1 MVDVRRVKLPGVGVL
16 HTFVTDDGGKV
27 GVITHRSGHSDLI
40 SFADSDDGDSSKVSL
55 RLDEDEAHTLAE
67 LLGGTR
73 ITESLSSLD
82 QIPGLSI
89 DWFTVDYEDHIAGQ
103 ELGNLASRGVVGLT
117 VVAVVRGESANPA
130 PADDFKVFPVTRSWS
145 PAPPRRWPRR
155 SLSTAPA
162 PCPPRLP
169 PRLPREGR
177 ACTSVKNFSF
187 SGFCSSSR
195 TFSVASES

>member
-40 SFADSDDGDSSKVSL
+40 TFADSENASSESKVSL

-67 LLGGTR
+67 LLGGTK
-73 ITESLSSLD
+73 ITEGISNLD
-82 QIPGLSI
+82 AIPGLSI

-103 ELGNLASRGVVGLT
+103 QLGNLASRGVVGLT

-130 PADDFKVFPVTRSWS
+130 PADDFKVFPGDTLVVAGS
-145 PAPPRRWPRR
+145 PEKVAKAFAFYRTGVMKAKA
-155 SLSTAPA
+155 TA
-162 PCPPRLP
+162 
-169 PRLPREGR
+169 E
-177 ACTSVKNFSF
+177 
-187 SGFCSSSR
+187 SGG
-195 TFSVASES
+195 

>member
-40 SFADSDDGDSSKVSL
+40 TFADAEDGDARKVSL

-73 ITESLSSLD
+73 ITESLSKLD
-82 QIPGLSI
+82 AIPGLSI
-89 DWFTVDYEDHIAGQ
+89 DWFTVDYDDHIAG
-103 ELGNLASRGVVGLT
+103 EKLGNLASRGVVGLT

-130 PADDFKVFPVTRSWS
+130 PADDFKVFPGDTLVVAGSPEKVAKAFAFYRTGVMPTKS
-145 PAPPRRWPRR
+145 PAETP
-155 SLSTAPA
+155 
-162 PCPPRLP
+162 
-169 PRLPREGR
+169 
-177 ACTSVKNFSF
+177 
-187 SGFCSSSR
+187 SGG
-195 TFSVASES
+195 

>member
-40 SFADSDDGDSSKVSL
+40 TFADAEDGDSRKVSL

-73 ITESLSSLD
+73 ITESLSGMD

-89 DWFTVDYEDHIAGQ
+89 DWFPVDYDHHIAGQ
-103 ELGNLASRGVVGLT
+103 QLGSLTTKGLPGVT

-130 PADDFKVFPVTRSWS
+130 PEGDFKVFPGDTLVVAGAPEKVAKAFQFFRTGEFTKAPAEHS
-145 PAPPRRWPRR
+145 APP
-155 SLSTAPA
+155 
-162 PCPPRLP
+162 
-169 PRLPREGR
+169 G
-177 ACTSVKNFSF
+177 
-187 SGFCSSSR
+187 G
-195 TFSVASES
+195 